1 MTGSSFN
8 HYKLIIFV
16 TQTNIGTVVKR
27 VPQEQMIGVRS
38 YPSRELLSPPF
49 RVCQVEVVLRCF
61 KF

>member
-8 HYKLIIFV
+8 HYKQIIFV

-27 VPQEQMIGVRS
+27 VPQEQMVGVRS
-38 YPSRELLSPPF
+38 YPSRKLLSALF